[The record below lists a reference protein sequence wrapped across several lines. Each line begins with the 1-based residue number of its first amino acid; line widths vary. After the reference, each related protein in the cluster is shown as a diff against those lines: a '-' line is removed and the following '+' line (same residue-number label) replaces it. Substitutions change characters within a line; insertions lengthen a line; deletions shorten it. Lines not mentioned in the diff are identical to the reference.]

1 MSLYLIF
8 SIITVFLALA
18 FALLH
23 LLASLTEVKK
33 GNHTLGNTFLLI
45 GSSLATFSLILY
57 FLLPIVA
64 LSLWLIGCGLI
75 CYGAYWN
82 AKQKGIFKKISSYHQ
97 NFTSRLANTQTHF
110 VLIAKPIFFKRK
122 MGFMLV

>member
-1 MSLYLIF
+1 MLLPILLGF
-8 SIITVFLALA
+8 FTAFLALA

-23 LLASLTEVKK
+23 LLVSLSELKK
-33 GNHTLGNTFLLI
+33 GNKTLGIYLLFI

-64 LSLWLIGCGLI
+64 LSLWVIGCGLI

-82 AKQKGIFKKISSYHQ
+82 GKHKESFHPVHHVIRIGI
-97 NFTSRLANTQTHF
+97 A
-110 VLIAKPIFFKRK
+110 
-122 MGFMLV
+122 LVITILLTFL

>member
-1 MSLYLIF
+1 MSLYLIL
-8 SIITVFLALA
+8 SIITVFLSLA

-45 GSSLATFSLILY
+45 GSSLATLSLILY
-57 FLLPIVA
+57 FFLPIVA
-64 LSLWLIGCGLI
+64 LVLWLIGCGLI

-82 AKQKGIFKKISSYHQ
+82 GKHKE
-97 NFTSRLANTQTHF
+97 NFHPAHHLIRMSIALVITLLLA
-110 VLIAKPIFFKRK
+110 LI
-122 MGFMLV
+122 

>member
-45 GSSLATFSLILY
+45 GSSLATLSLILY
-57 FLLPIVA
+57 FFLPIVA
-64 LSLWLIGCGLI
+64 LVLWLIGCGLI

-82 AKQKGIFKKISSYHQ
+82 GKHKG
-97 NFTSRLANTQTHF
+97 NFHLVHHLIRMGIALVITILLA
-110 VLIAKPIFFKRK
+110 LI
-122 MGFMLV
+122 

>member
-57 FLLPIVA
+57 FLLPIVV
-64 LSLWLIGCGLI
+64 LSLWLWVDLLRSLLEWQAQRKLPSSPPCHSDWHRSGD
-75 CYGAYWN
+75 YD
-82 AKQKGIFKKISSYHQ
+82 FISSHLKKLKFYQ
-97 NFTSRLANTQTHF
+97 
-110 VLIAKPIFFKRK
+110 
-122 MGFMLV
+122 

>member
-1 MSLYLIF
+1 MFFHILLGF
-8 SIITVFLALA
+8 FTAFFALA
-18 FALLH
+18 FAFLH
-23 LLASLTEVKK
+23 LLASLSEVKK

-45 GSSLATFSLILY
+45 GSGLATFSLILY

-82 AKQKGIFKKISSYHQ
+82 GKNKENFNPAHHVIRLGIALIL
-97 NFTSRLANTQTHF
+97 TILLA
-110 VLIAKPIFFKRK
+110 LI
-122 MGFMLV
+122 

>member
-1 MSLYLIF
+1 MFFHILLGF
-8 SIITVFLALA
+8 FTAFFGLA

-23 LLASLTEVKK
+23 LLASLSEVKK

-45 GSSLATFSLILY
+45 GSGLATFSLILY

-82 AKQKGIFKKISSYHQ
+82 GKNKENFNPAHHVIRLGIALIL
-97 NFTSRLANTQTHF
+97 TILLA
-110 VLIAKPIFFKRK
+110 LI
-122 MGFMLV
+122 

>member
-1 MSLYLIF
+1 MFF
-8 SIITVFLALA
+8 SILLSFFAAFFALA

-45 GSSLATFSLILY
+45 GSGLATFSLILY

-82 AKQKGIFKKISSYHQ
+82 GKNKENFNPAHHVIRLGIALIL
-97 NFTSRLANTQTHF
+97 TILLA
-110 VLIAKPIFFKRK
+110 LI
-122 MGFMLV
+122 